1 MKNYT
6 PFKPFLKSPEGLSK
20 FMIKQLL
27 SRYERGVGGVPS
39 EIASVLKLLC
49 DDASLPHISYIHT
62 EGGAVK
68 KLADIFISYL
78 SDSSSESELSTSFM
92 KINGWDEIPFYAAGL
107 ASATSAL
114 YLALLEAG
122 AKGGEVITTSFNYV
136 GVINAIYMSGATP
149 VFIDVDSDHW
159 MMDPN
164 LLESAINNNT
174 RAIVLTH
181 LNQFADLSPYL
192 ELYERKGLEIPFIQD
207 ASVAMGSK
215 NGGLHPGILN
225 LGVGG
230 ATIFSLA
237 TSKVL
242 TGLGGALMVSNDESF
257 LHRIL
262 TMAYQGIDLT
272 GGAGILL
279 AGGNFKMNDINAA
292 IAIEQLRRAKEI
304 FGRRRRL
311 KEFYDLELADLEESG
326 KLKMQSCSG
335 EPVVTH
341 YPIKVAKR
349 DSLAAK
355 MAADGIILSRWHA
368 CHMEEFCRVNSA
380 KAGSGLPV
388 TEDLQER
395 LTFLPFYADL
405 TESDIK
411 FIAENLKGKL

>member
-6 PFKPFLKSPEGLSK
+6 PFKPCLKKPEGFSK

-27 SRYERGVGGVPS
+27 SRYERGVRGVPS
-39 EIASVLKLLC
+39 EIASVLRLLC
-49 DDASLPHISYIHT
+49 DDSSLPYISYMHT

-68 KLADIFISYL
+68 NLADIFVSYL
-78 SDSSSESELSTSFM
+78 SESSSDSALSESFM
-92 KINGWDEIPFYAAGL
+92 KINGWEEIPFYAAGL

-114 YLALLEAG
+114 YLALVESG

-149 VFIDVDSDHW
+149 VFIDVDPDRW
-159 MMDPN
+159 MMDPT
-164 LLESAINNNT
+164 LLESAINANT
-174 RAIVLTH
+174 RAVVLTH

-192 ELYERKGLEIPFIQD
+192 ELYARKGLEIPLIQD

-215 NGGLHPGILN
+215 NEGIHPGILN

-242 TGLGGALMVSNDESF
+242 TGLGGGLMVSNDEGF
-257 LHRIL
+257 LQRIL
-262 TMAYQGIDLT
+262 TMAYQGIDFT
-272 GGAGILL
+272 GGAGIVS

-304 FGRRRRL
+304 FETRRKL
-311 KEFYDLELADLEESG
+311 KNFYDCELAELAEAG
-326 KLKMQSCSG
+326 KLKMQKHFG
-335 EPVVTH
+335 EPIVTH

-355 MAADGIILSRWHA
+355 LAADGIILSRWHA
-368 CHMEEFCRVNSA
+368 CHMEEFCRTNHA
-380 KAGSGLPV
+380 KAGSSLSV
-388 TEDLQER
+388 TEDLQEK
-395 LTFLPFYADL
+395 LAFLPFYGDL
-405 TESDIK
+405 MESDLK
-411 FIAENLKGKL
+411 FITDNLKMKL